1 MSGETKLTARS
12 ALSVLRNA
20 PYRRYIIGS
29 AISDTG
35 TWMQI
40 MAQGYVMS
48 TLTTKAVWLGMANLA
63 AGLPMLAL
71 TMVGGSAA
79 DKYDKR
85 KILLITQFVQIALAV
100 GIGYLVWKGEIAI
113 WHVLTFAAILGVSN
127 SFEMPTLSALIP
139 ELVKREQIP
148 SGIAIDRSVFHGS
161 RVVGPTIGGILISA
175 WGTASAFFAN
185 AISFVAL
192 IVALLSLPPRAKGS
206 AEEEQKRTTGFKDGF
221 RFVANDKPS
230 LAMIMLIATQSV
242 CIFPIITVMMPLYVR
257 MVFGLGRADRLG
269 FLLGASAVGSL
280 VGSIFLIGLAREK
293 RVPLMI
299 LCALGVTGAIL
310 GLSLGPTFYVATAL
324 LVVNSLGLATNFG
337 LASTIVQERAPDYLR
352 GRVSAVF
359 MLSFVG
365 LMPIAGLGV
374 TSLSDFIG
382 MKTALAIAA
391 IIYGII
397 TILVLARVRE
407 ECSQPGIT
415 ETHLTTP
422 ASPAAATVQRIF
434 KFQAPKAA
442 ATFGD

>member
-1 MSGETKLTARS
+1 MSAEAKLTARS
-12 ALSVLRNA
+12 ALGVLRNA
-20 PYRRYIIGS
+20 AFRRYIIGS
-29 AISDTG
+29 SISDTG
-35 TWMQI
+35 TWMQV

-48 TLTTKAVWLGMANLA
+48 TLTDKALWLGMANFA

-85 KILLITQFVQIALAV
+85 KILLFTQYVQIVLALS
-100 GIGYLVWKGEIAI
+100 IGYLVWTGEIAI
-113 WHVLTFAAILGVSN
+113 WHVLAFAAILGISN
-127 SFEMPTLSALIP
+127 SFEMPALSALVP
-139 ELVKREQIP
+139 ELVRREQIP

-161 RVVGPTIGGILISA
+161 RVVGPTIGGILIST

-185 AISFVAL
+185 ALSFVAL
-192 IVALLSLPPRAKGS
+192 IIALFSLPPRQKGS
-206 AEEEQKRTTGFKDGF
+206 AEEEEKRTTGFKDGF
-221 RFVANDKPS
+221 RFVAGDKPS
-230 LAMIMLIATQSV
+230 SAMIMLIATQSV

-257 MVFGLGRADRLG
+257 VVLGLGPDRLG
-269 FLLGASAVGSL
+269 FLMGASAIGSL

-310 GLSLGPTFYVATAL
+310 GLSLGPSFYVATAL
-324 LVVNSLGLATNFG
+324 LIVNSLGLATNFG

-382 MKTALAIAA
+382 MKMALAIAA
-391 IIYGII
+391 IIYGVI
-397 TILVLARVRE
+397 TVLVLMRVRK
-407 ECSQPGIT
+407 ECSGPG
-415 ETHLTTP
+415 ECKAELTTP
-422 ASPAAATVQRIF
+422 TPSTVAT
-434 KFQAPKAA
+434 
-442 ATFGD
+442 TS